1 MTNSNNLQIIA
12 SHITCDFD
20 LISSFENEN
29 DVKAFIQN
37 LPKECQQLLETE
49 SNVLRDLMTTESEL
63 FNQFDKLM
71 GEYDIKN
78 SLKLSDA
85 VQLPVIS
92 QQYLNA
98 LYEENDLSSCNA
110 EEDLEIFLKCLIT
123 KRMQMI
129 QTLESS

>member
-12 SHITCDFD
+12 SHVTCDFD

-29 DVKAFIQN
+29 DLKTFIQQ
-37 LPKECQQLLETE
+37 LPEECQLILETE

-71 GEYDIKN
+71 AEYDIKN
-78 SLKLSDA
+78 TLKLSDA
-85 VQLPVIS
+85 VNLPEI
-92 QQYLNA
+92 QFHNA